1 MAADAI
7 YDQIQIYARQLKL
20 PTFTAYPDVVRQA
33 GQNANFGTL
42 LLELMKRETEKR
54 HENQKVRLM
63 KQAAFPYTKTV
74 EELDMTQYSGRLT
87 DILVQE
93 LARYQFIRARKTC
106 FCWVIQGARQNSS
119 GHRSGTQGL

>member
-87 DILVQE
+87 DIFIQE
-93 LARYQFIRARKTC
+93 LATCQFIRDKKKPGPVR
-106 FCWVIQGARQNSS
+106 QSGAWQNSS